1 MNPPSPPQPIRTTG
15 LFNSSPAILSPE
27 VALARAQLALTLATL
42 EIDTPYPT
50 VMLRDLCAQLGMW
63 PVPSYRGACI
73 KGLAWL
79 GPQLLPLFTDCP
91 QERRSHFER
100 WQHAVTRGDSVSAA
114 HWLCRLG
121 LWPAPS
127 DST

>member
-1 MNPPSPPQPIRTTG
+1 MTSPFPQLPLDKTG
-15 LFNSSPAILSPE
+15 LFSSAPAILSPE

-42 EIDTPYPT
+42 DIGSPRTTQE
-50 VMLRDLCAQLGMW
+50 LRELCASLGLW
-63 PVPSYRGACI
+63 PVPTYKGACLRS
-73 KGLAWL
+73 LAWV

>member
-1 MNPPSPPQPIRTTG
+1 MTPTPQLPLAKGG
-15 LFNSSPAILSPE
+15 LFSSSPAILSPE

-42 EIDTPYPT
+42 DIGSPRT
-50 VMLRDLCAQLGMW
+50 VQELRELCASLGLW
-63 PVPSYRGACI
+63 PVPSYQAACLHA
-73 KGLAWL
+73 LAWV
-79 GPQLLPLFTDCP
+79 GPQLLTLFADCP

-121 LWPAPS
+121 LWPALS